1 MKKLLLLIFIISTSI
16 TITAQSGSS
25 KLLKKTMTLLMPR
38 TVDDEMPGTRG
49 ASVVWHPLQKKY
61 YAAMAGNMGFPLG
74 VYDAT
79 GKRLSP
85 DSLNTYEDIR
95 GLWYNPQKKEIQGNT
110 YSDYGWFS
118 SKLNAKGIPIDIVTF
133 MAGMNQPDEQSVGT
147 YSFTRQEVL
156 FLNSGYVSFYKIADG
171 TTDEDDLQIQWGRT
185 RQDGQGEAEGTP
197 ENYNSSTVLY
207 TGIKGAELG
216 FLNIIDMQ
224 IELYDITDG
233 FMTKTLKLPE
243 EAPMNS
249 TFNFA
254 YTNGMY
260 WLFNI
265 ETRTWTAYK

>member
-1 MKKLLLLIFIISTSI
+1 MKKLLLFLSIITATFLANAQSSAGKALRK
-16 TITAQSGSS
+16 TIT
-25 KLLKKTMTLLMPR
+25 LTMPR

-61 YAAMAGNMGFPLG
+61 YAAMAGNVSYPLG

-79 GKRLSP
+79 GKRLSD
-85 DSLNTYEDIR
+85 DSLNCGEDVR
-95 GLWYNPQKKEIQGNT
+95 GLWYNPQKKQIQGNS
-110 YSDYGWFS
+110 YNDYGWFS
-118 SKLNAKGIPIDIVTF
+118 YSLDAKGLPASTDIF
-133 MAGMNQPDEQSVGT
+133 MGGMNQPDEQAVGT

-156 FLNSGYVSFYKIADG
+156 FLYSGHISLYKIADG
-171 TTDEDDLQIQWGRT
+171 TTDDEELEIHWGRT
-185 RQDGQGEAEGTP
+185 KQDGAGEPSGTP
-197 ENYNSSTVLY
+197 ENYNSSTVVY
-207 TGIKGAELG
+207 TGIKGRELG

-233 FMTKTLKLPE
+233 FMTNKLQLPE
-243 EAPMNS
+243 DAPMNA

-265 ETRTWTAYK
+265 ETRTWTGYK